1 MSWGF
6 LAASLLPIVMLAMS
20 LLNGRGVVLREG
32 ALAVHHQ
39 QRRLAMAP
47 VAHRHDLWLL
57 PAWAGGGSQ
66 G

>member
-1 MSWGF
+1 
-6 LAASLLPIVMLAMS
+6 MLAMS